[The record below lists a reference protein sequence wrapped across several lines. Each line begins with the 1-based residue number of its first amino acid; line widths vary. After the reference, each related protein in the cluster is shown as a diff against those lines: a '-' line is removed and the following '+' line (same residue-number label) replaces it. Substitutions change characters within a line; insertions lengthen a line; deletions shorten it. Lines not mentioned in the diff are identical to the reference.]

1 MASLL
6 KAVYLL
12 IALSIAADLINLR
25 GYWYKNVEDI
35 TVHSSSLI
43 LPGASGWVAPVL
55 KAAAKVISK
64 SAKKLLRK
72 KQRTNKECKGKPK
85 IKLKSHREVQ
95 VSSAIVAVSQ
105 RKPSPFFP
113 VSHTVKHLAVSLRK
127 MK

>member
-64 SAKKLLRK
+64 SAKKAAK
-72 KQRTNKECKGKPK
+72 KKAKNQQRAQGKAKNKAKKSQGGAGKFCY
-85 IKLKSHREVQ
+85 HRCFSKRAQ
-95 VSSAIVAVSQ
+95 SI
-105 RKPSPFFP
+105 FP
-113 VSHTVKHLAVSLRK
+113 C
-127 MK
+127 